1 MTAVLERVPQP
12 PSTAPAPPAQRR
24 WRFGGVLAALAP
36 LAVLALVLGY
46 PLVWTISQSFT
57 DRSGEYVGTTTWS
70 AAVGDP
76 AVQKAFGKTLEI
88 AALSTLGCVV
98 IGTFLAFVLAFVPF
112 PGAGT
117 VTRFIESVVSLPS
130 FLIPLA
136 LGVLFGPVG
145 VLASATGHRFSFM
158 SSIYG
163 VVLAEIAFYT
173 PFVVRPLLAAFASFP
188 TAHIDVASS
197 LGAGPLRIAGRVIL
211 PQVWPSLAAA
221 AALTFLL
228 TLNEFGI
235 VLFTGAKDVMTLP
248 MLIYT
253 KSIIASDFATAAV
266 LATIQLVLSVGT
278 YLLYRTIVRRFGA
291 GSEK

>member
-1 MTAVLERVPQP
+1 MTTTLERSPATP
-12 PSTAPAPPAQRR
+12 GRAPAPEPVGRR
-24 WRFGGVLAALAP
+24 VARPLLLAGP
-36 LAVLALVLGY
+36 LVILALVLGY
-46 PLVWTISQSFT
+46 PLVWVISQSFT
-57 DRSGEYVGTTTWS
+57 DRSGDYVGTATWS
-70 AAVGDP
+70 GALGDDAVH
-76 AVQKAFGKTLEI
+76 KAFFTTLEI
-88 AALSTLGCVV
+88 AALSTLGCVIV
-98 IGTFLAFVLAFVPF
+98 GTFLAFVLAFVPF
-112 PGAGT
+112 PGT
-117 VTRFIESVVSLPS
+117 SLVIRFIESVVSLPS

-145 VLASATGHRFSFM
+145 VLSSATGHRFSFM
-158 SSIYG
+158 SSVTG
-163 VVLAEIAFYT
+163 VVLAEVAFYT

-188 TAHIDVASS
+188 PAHLDVASS
-197 LGAGPLRIAGRVIL
+197 LGAGPWRIASRVVL

-266 LATIQLVLSVGT
+266 LASIQLVLSVGT
-278 YLLYRTIVRRFGA
+278 YLCYRTIVRRVGA
-291 GSEK
+291 QS